1 MIIFFLRNTNEIFL
15 KEKGILAV
23 VKLRKD
29 RMKGSQNNLLS
40 EKELKKRGRGLKL
53 TPASFNMTVIPTE
66 VI

>member
-1 MIIFFLRNTNEIFL
+1 MFL

-53 TPASFNMTVIPTE
+53 TPASFNMTVTPTE